1 MVYNVFL
8 FITCFLQI
16 FAAVISL
23 RLFKLTKLN
32 VSWVLISA
40 GLVLMAIRSIIN
52 IIGLFIPGF
61 GFQSDIPY
69 SWGGIFISIFWF
81 IGVFLI
87 RKIFVMI
94 REAEKKQRDF
104 EKRLLNTIVQVEENE
119 RKRFATE
126 LHDGLGPILSSIKMG
141 FSAISTDIKDKEIRE
156 NIEHAISEAIV
167 TVREVSNNLSPHILN
182 SFGIEKAV
190 RNFLGKI
197 TLPRHFTVEEYI
209 TIGDKRYQS
218 TREIVI
224 YRVFCEL
231 FTNTLKHAEAS
242 HVKFNIDEID
252 GFVVL
257 TYFDN
262 GKGFDPDLL
271 PQDKKA
277 GNGYYNI
284 ISRVSS
290 LKGTSVFRRMTDKN
304 HRGMYVEIKIP
315 VDDK

>member
-8 FITCFLQI
+8 FITCFLQM
-16 FAAVISL
+16 FAAVTAL
-23 RLFKLTKLN
+23 RLFKLTRLN
-32 VSWVLISA
+32 VSWILISA
-40 GLVLMAIRSIIN
+40 GLVLMAVRSVIN
-52 IIGLFIPGF
+52 IIALFIPGF
-61 GFQSDIPY
+61 GFQSNQPY
-69 SWGGIFISIFWF
+69 TWGGIFISIFWA

-87 RKIFVMI
+87 RKIFVML
-94 REAEKKQRDF
+94 REAEAKQRDF

-141 FSAISTDIKDKEIRE
+141 FSAISSDINDSEIRRNLE
-156 NIEHAISEAIV
+156 QAIGEAIV
-167 TVREVSNNLSPHILN
+167 TVREVSNNLSPHVLN
-182 SFGIEKAV
+182 NFGIEKAV
-190 RNFLGKI
+190 RNFLSKI
-197 TLPRHFTVEEYI
+197 TLPRHFTVEETI

-231 FTNTLKHAEAS
+231 FVNTLKHAEAS
-242 HVKFNIDEID
+242 HVKFSIEELD
-252 GFVVL
+252 GFIVI

-262 GKGFDPDLL
+262 GKGFDPELL
-271 PQDKKA
+271 PDDSKA

-290 LKGTSVFRRMTDKN
+290 LKGTSQFRRMTDKN
-304 HRGMYVEIKIP
+304 HRGMFVEIKIP